1 MHTQSSVKPG
11 DSLSLV
17 KGVPLHQFDF
27 ITQKI
32 PIDKSK
38 HLPNLHGWIQ
48 FSFSTGRRGEIVR
61 EWQETQLFIF
71 YEVPSKLPMFANANI
86 WLKHLVFNSPAH
98 V

>member
-27 ITQKI
+27 ITEN
-32 PIDKSK
+32 
-38 HLPNLHGWIQ
+38 NLHGWIQ
-48 FSFSTGRRGEIVR
+48 FSFSTSRRGEIVR
-61 EWQETQLFIF
+61 EWQETQLSIF